1 MNDKTLATMHVEMLE
16 CFLALSESLPLGLSA
31 IDIDSV
37 DLAIANAAE
46 LLDMLTDLLAVVE
59 TMEDAQ

>member
-1 MNDKTLATMHVEMLE
+1 MATPVIELE

-37 DLAIANAAE
+37 DLAIANATE

-59 TMEDAQ
+59 AMEDAQ